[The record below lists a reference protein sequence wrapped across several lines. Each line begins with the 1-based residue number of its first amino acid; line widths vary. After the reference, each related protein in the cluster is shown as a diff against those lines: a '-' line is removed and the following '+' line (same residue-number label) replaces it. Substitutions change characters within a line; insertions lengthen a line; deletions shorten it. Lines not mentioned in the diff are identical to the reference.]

1 MVVKRRFRGIGF
13 FIALYVAS
21 FGAAG
26 FFIHEAQ
33 SGNRGTERNALIQ
46 ADVLKLEAELGAVKR
61 QRSEIERLNGQ
72 LSTQSLDSDFLDERA
87 RAILNRAHPSDVVIL
102 MRR

>member
-33 SGNRGTERNALIQ
+33 SGNRGTERNAAIQ
-46 ADVLKLEAELGAVKR
+46 ADVLKLVSELEAVKR
-61 QRSEIERLNGQ
+61 QRSEIERRNSQ
-72 LSTQSLDSDFLDERA
+72 LSLQSLDADFLDERA
-87 RAILNRAHPSDVVIL
+87 RSVLNVANPNEVVIL
-102 MRR
+102 FR

>member
-13 FIALYVAS
+13 FIVLYVAS

-33 SGNRGTERNALIQ
+33 SGNRGTERNAAIQ
-46 ADVLKLEAELGAVKR
+46 ADVLKLESELEAVKR
-61 QRSEIERLNGQ
+61 QRSEIERRNSQ
-72 LSTQSLDSDFLDERA
+72 LSLQSLDADFLDERA
-87 RAILNRAHPSDVVIL
+87 RSVLNVANPNEVVIL
-102 MRR
+102 FR